1 MKELIDYRK
10 AIGKTQREMAELLN
24 ISYSMYQ
31 KLEYG
36 IVKPSIETM
45 KKFRETFKDF
55 DINIFLKQ

>member
-1 MKELIDYRK
+1 MKELINYRK
-10 AIGKTQREMAELLN
+10 AIGKTQHEMAELLE

-36 IVKPSIETM
+36 IVKPSVETI

-55 DINIFLKQ
+55 DINIFLK